1 MAAVSSRSLPLGA
14 HRRCTGAASSTTVA
28 FGSVC
33 SISTTSRSRLTPA
46 TRPVTVAA
54 HPVLVIPALRG
65 RRCFSGTQQRGD
77 NDEGVSNKKRQ
88 SAKDVD
94 GDEDGDDGSSF
105 SVRDMLQEAG
115 VLESYSPKRIGALE
129 REMDDMLRSFDQA
142 ERPTPKAPDQFW
154 NEEEEDPEMVIKD
167 GPDEDDPG
175 YDMSSMAH
183 GRLDEIREQRHLARI
198 IVWEM
203 PLLSKFAKKFE
214 PPGAEQ
220 PLRFRYTSYMG
231 ELHPAERKVVVEFCP
246 ADFDLTP
253 TQADKLRKLVGPR
266 YNPEKDIVHM
276 SCEKFEHQAQNKR
289 YLGDLV
295 DKLLIEARDPTD
307 TFEDVPLD
315 TRHHKFKYKPKFPR
329 EWRLT
334 DARKEE
340 LKALRAASFELDQK
354 MLASGSLVDG
364 EQSVSALGAP
374 AAADKVPEMVRLPKS
389 PRALTGETRSI

>member
-1 MAAVSSRSLPLGA
+1 MAVAPSRSLPMSA
-14 HRRCTGAASSTTVA
+14 HRHCITAASSTTAA
-28 FGSVC
+28 FC
-33 SISTTSRSRLTPA
+33 TISNASRVRLARA
-46 TRPVTVAA
+46 TRPVTATA
-54 HPVLVIPALRG
+54 TINSVIPGPRG
-65 RRCFSGTQQRGD
+65 QRYFSGTQQRRDDDVGS
-77 NDEGVSNKKRQ
+77 GKKKGQNAR
-88 SAKDVD
+88 DFD
-94 GDEDGDDGSSF
+94 GDEDDSGGY

-115 VLESYSPKRIGALE
+115 YLEGYTPQKIGDLE
-129 REMDDMLRSFDQA
+129 RQMREMLRQFDQA
-142 ERPTPKAPDQFW
+142 ERPTPKGPDQFW

-167 GPDEDDPG
+167 GPDEEDPG
-175 YDMSSMAH
+175 YDISSMAH

-214 PPGAEQ
+214 PPSAEQ

-231 ELHPAERKVVVEFCP
+231 EFHPAERKVVVEFCP

-253 TQADKLRKLVGPR
+253 VQADKLRKLVGPR
-266 YNPEKDIVHM
+266 YNPEKDIVRM

-289 YLGDLV
+289 YLGDVV
-295 DKLLIEARDPTD
+295 DKLLVEARDPTD

-334 DARKEE
+334 EARKEE
-340 LKALRAASFELDQK
+340 LKSLRAASFEMDQK

-364 EQSVSALGAP
+364 GQEVASLGAP
-374 AAADKVPEMVRLPKS
+374 AAADKVSQLVRLQKS
-389 PRALTGETRSI
+389 PGASSGETNARPF

>member
-1 MAAVSSRSLPLGA
+1 MAVASSRSLPMSA
-14 HRRCTGAASSTTVA
+14 HRRYITAASSTTAA
-28 FGSVC
+28 FC
-33 SISTTSRSRLTPA
+33 TISNASRLRLTRA

-54 HPVLVIPALRG
+54 TIKSSIPVSRG
-65 RRCFSGTQQRGD
+65 QRCFSGTQQHRD
-77 NDEGVSNKKRQ
+77 DDEGSGKKKRQ
-88 SAKDVD
+88 NARDFD
-94 GDEDGDDGSSF
+94 GDEDGDDSGGY
-105 SVRDMLQEAG
+105 SVRDMLREA
-115 VLESYSPKRIGALE
+115 GALE
-129 REMDDMLRSFDQA
+129 GYTPQKVGDLERQMREMLRQFDQA
-142 ERPTPKAPDQFW
+142 ERPTPKGPDQFW

-167 GPDEDDPG
+167 GPDEEDPG
-175 YDMSSMAH
+175 YDISSMAH

-214 PPGAEQ
+214 PPSAEQ

-231 ELHPAERKVVVEFCP
+231 EFHPAERKVVVEFCP

-253 TQADKLRKLVGPR
+253 VQADKLRKLVGPR
-266 YNPEKDIVHM
+266 YNPEKDIVRM

-295 DKLLIEARDPTD
+295 DKLLVEARDPTD

-334 DARKEE
+334 ETRKEE
-340 LKALRAASFELDQK
+340 LEALRAASFEMDQK

-364 EQSVSALGAP
+364 EQEVAALGAP
-374 AAADKVPEMVRLPKS
+374 AAADKVSQMVRL
-389 PRALTGETRSI
+389 